1 MGEAKDLPGGKK
13 AMGQAW
19 AREKKALLEAARGDV
34 GELEERLTRGAL
46 GAVGIGAKV
55 LAHLRAAAG
64 L

>member
-1 MGEAKDLPGGKK
+1 
-13 AMGQAW
+13 MGQAL